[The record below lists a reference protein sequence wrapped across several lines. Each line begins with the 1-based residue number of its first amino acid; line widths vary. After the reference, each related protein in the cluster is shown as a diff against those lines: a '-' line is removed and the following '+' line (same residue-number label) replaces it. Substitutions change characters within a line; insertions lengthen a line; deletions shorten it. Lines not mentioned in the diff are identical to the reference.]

1 MFIRE
6 TNKVSC
12 ITILFRYCKEVI
24 LRPNIVILL
33 ILQFLFFLASAEKC
47 ICFLQESLF
56 VLYPLQDEE
65 DMIERRFYPDVP
77 LPHSGHRIQVKC
89 INLRL
94 ELEIEPIF
102 ATMALYDLR
111 DKKKISENFC
121 FDMNPDPLKKMLNTH
136 IPYQVSTVFFY
147 LWPMNPTLHIFSMPS
162 TLC

>member
-1 MFIRE
+1 M
-6 TNKVSC
+6 
-12 ITILFRYCKEVI
+12 
-24 LRPNIVILL
+24 
-33 ILQFLFFLASAEKC
+33 
-47 ICFLQESLF
+47 F

-136 IPYQVSTVFFY
+136 IPYQVSVLLPLATEFYTLYFLYTVF
-147 LWPMNPTLHIFSMPS
+147 
-162 TLC
+162 

>member
-1 MFIRE
+1 M
-6 TNKVSC
+6 VSAQK
-12 ITILFRYCKEVI
+12 F
-24 LRPNIVILL
+24 
-33 ILQFLFFLASAEKC
+33 
-47 ICFLQESLF
+47 ICFSQESLF

-136 IPYQVSTVFFY
+136 IPYQVSMLLSFY
-147 LWPMNPTLHIFSMPS
+147 SILNPLLHIFTIVYFNLHYLNTSLLMVKKIHI
-162 TLC
+162 L